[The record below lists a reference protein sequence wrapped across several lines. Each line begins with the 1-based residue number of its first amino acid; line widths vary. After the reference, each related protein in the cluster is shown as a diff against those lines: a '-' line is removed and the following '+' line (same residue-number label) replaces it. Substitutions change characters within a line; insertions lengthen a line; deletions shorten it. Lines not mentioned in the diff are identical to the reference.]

1 MADLNGDPP
10 PDCLEKDAYL
20 IVQIARNLVTSATA
34 DGGSRD
40 GATDDDDATL
50 SGVGRPAAV
59 RGSAR
64 RDVPNRQPS
73 ADCRSTTLSSLIR
86 AAALRSS
93 ARRDATAASRRQV
106 AELVARRARAG
117 DGERGSDTRTYNG
130 FLSLTH
136 LHPCCCNL
144 GNWDQLARCPG
155 SWHTRK

>member
-1 MADLNGDPP
+1 VADLNGDPP

-20 IVQIARNLVTSATA
+20 TVQIARNLVARAAA

-64 RDVPNRQPS
+64 RDDPNRQPS

-117 DGERGSDTRTYNG
+117 VGERGSRDVRG
-130 FLSLTH
+130 
-136 LHPCCCNL
+136 
-144 GNWDQLARCPG
+144 
-155 SWHTRK
+155 

>member
-1 MADLNGDPP
+1 MADLNSDPP

-20 IVQIARNLVTSATA
+20 TVQIARNLVARAAA

-64 RDVPNRQPS
+64 RDVPDRQPS

-86 AAALRSS
+86 VAALRSS
-93 ARRDATAASRRQV
+93 ARRDASTGGRASAAIWQ
-106 AELVARRARAG
+106 RAHLALLRA
-117 DGERGSDTRTYNG
+117 
-130 FLSLTH
+130 
-136 LHPCCCNL
+136 
-144 GNWDQLARCPG
+144 
-155 SWHTRK
+155 